1 MNHLF
6 ELLVFIF
13 TTKNRSKKKNPK
25 QKPSKPT
32 KAPTRSTYGELIL
45 GFRRLEAKNNVVKK

>member
-32 KAPTRSTYGELIL
+32 KAPTRSGELIL